1 MSLWQSY
8 RNLSPKT
15 RIGLGAGLV
24 LWGLAGPYLSDFL
37 GDKMGF
43 KPTESDK
50 EALEKLKPR
59 IEVIDRPD
67 SKR

>member
-1 MSLWQSY
+1 
-8 RNLSPKT
+8 
-15 RIGLGAGLV
+15 
-24 LWGLAGPYLSDFL
+24 LSDLL

-50 EALEKLKPR
+50 KALEKLKPR
-59 IEVIDRPD
+59 IEVIDRAH